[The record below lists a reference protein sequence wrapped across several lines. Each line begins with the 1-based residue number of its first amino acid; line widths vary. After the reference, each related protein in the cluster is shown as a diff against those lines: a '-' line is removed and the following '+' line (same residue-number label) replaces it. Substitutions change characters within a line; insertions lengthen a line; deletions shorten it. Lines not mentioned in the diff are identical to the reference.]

1 MRPTVER
8 LEAVFGAVLIA
19 VALIGLA
26 LLPLTAAPAVRAL
39 AAAVHAERDTGLGR
53 EPTLRLAEQVRRFVT
68 DPDAPSLPARIDGRD
83 GFDEQAVSHLVDV
96 RRVLRPARAATLAL
110 SAALL
115 LWGLLRA
122 RTPSGRRTVG
132 AAVRG
137 AGALACGALGLV
149 ACAGV
154 FDFDRLF
161 AQFHGLFFEPGT
173 WVFPP
178 DALLIQVFPLRFW
191 VSAAVA
197 WGAGVLL
204 LAAGAIVA
212 GSRIR
217 FTPGVRR
224 V

>member
-1 MRPTVER
+1 VRSTAER
-8 LEAVFGAVLIA
+8 LEAAFGA
-19 VALIGLA
+19 ALISIAIVGVA
-26 LLPLTAAPAVRAL
+26 LLPLTTAPAVRAL
-39 AAAVHAERDTGLGR
+39 AAAVRAERDTGLGR
-53 EPTLRLAEQVRRFVT
+53 ERTVRLAEQVRRFVT
-68 DPDAPSLPARIDGRD
+68 DADAPPLPVRVDGRD

-96 RRVLRPARAATLAL
+96 REVLRPVRTVTLVL
-110 SAALL
+110 SGVLL
-115 LWGLLRA
+115 LWGILRA
-122 RTPSGRRTVG
+122 RTPSGRRAVG

-149 ACAGV
+149 VCAGV
-154 FDFDRLF
+154 FDFDLLF

-191 VSAAVA
+191 TSAGVA

-204 LAAGAIVA
+204 LAAGAIIA
-212 GSRIR
+212 GRRIG